1 MKENVDPSC
10 DCFVNLSPYYANSMN
25 KILIRF
31 ADVLLMRAEALIE
44 LNRESEALPL
54 INQIRQRAQ
63 DSANGMVNYSD
74 PDLKPVMEVAL
85 YQDGSNCVWN
95 QEFARYAL
103 RWERRLEF
111 AMENMRFFDLVRW
124 GIYYE
129 SIKQTAQDLVNWY
142 SGGDGYYVCVDYTK
156 KNKNELLPI
165 PQQEMDLCTQFNQN
179 PGW

>member
-1 MKENVDPSC
+1 M
-10 DCFVNLSPYYANSMN
+10 
-25 KILIRF
+25 
-31 ADVLLMRAEALIE
+31 
-44 LNRESEALPL
+44 NRESEALPL

-124 GIYYE
+124 GICSETMNKYFQSEKARRSYLKE
-129 SIKQTAQDLVNWY
+129 AVFT
-142 SGGDGYYVCVDYTK
+142 
-156 KNKNELLPI
+156 KNKNEYAPI
-165 PQQEMDLCTQFNQN
+165 PQQQIGYSKDVYKQN
-179 PGW
+179 YGWK